1 MIVYSKTETLTRGT
15 ADQLKAEFA
24 LIVAQLLCNF
34 TKEEL
39 QDAFD
44 VAVTLREGGEQRADN

>member
-1 MIVYSKTETLTRGT
+1 MIVCSKTETLTRGT
-15 ADQLKAEFA
+15 ADQIKAEFA
-24 LIVAQLLCNF
+24 FIVAQLLHNF

-44 VAVTLREGGEQRADN
+44 VAGILREGDEQRADN

>member
-1 MIVYSKTETLTRGT
+1 MIVCSKTETLTRGT
-15 ADQLKAEFA
+15 ADRLKAEFA
-24 LIVAQLLCNF
+24 LIVVQLLCNF

-44 VAVTLREGGEQRADN
+44 VAVTLRESGEQRANN